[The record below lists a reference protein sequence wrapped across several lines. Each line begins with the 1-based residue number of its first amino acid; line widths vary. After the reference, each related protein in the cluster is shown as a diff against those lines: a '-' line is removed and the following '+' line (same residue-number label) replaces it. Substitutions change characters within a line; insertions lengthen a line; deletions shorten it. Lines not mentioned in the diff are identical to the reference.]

1 MSIFLVFFFQLI
13 SLIDGPDPV
22 SERFQKFAETKN
34 SENNKFPTF
43 LKAWILHPLFPTAH
57 PEIWSLRI
65 LGRKDEKY
73 GTGTYRKAFLLN
85 RNKAKLFTEV
95 VWWIH
100 SKREVPCLRKRWTQI
115 KVKSGVLCC
124 AMSMAKTRKKEL
136 EQFFGPY
143 EKSNTK
149 TKPPRKR

>member
-1 MSIFLVFFFQLI
+1 M
-13 SLIDGPDPV
+13 GPDPV

-57 PEIWSLRI
+57 PEIWSLKI

-100 SKREVPCLRKRWTQI
+100 SKREVQCLRKKWIKI
-115 KVKSGVLCC
+115 KVKSGVLCS
-124 AMSMAKTRKKEL
+124 ALSKWMAKSRKKIRAVFWPL
-136 EQFFGPY
+136 LIIIHKNKAALQAWVPCM
-143 EKSNTK
+143 
-149 TKPPRKR
+149 